1 MGVSVDLWV
10 ARNVEPMMGLAVQ
23 LRALG
28 AELRV

>member
-1 MGVSVDLWV
+1 MCVLVDVWV
-10 ARNVEPMMGLAVQ
+10 ARDVEPMMGLAVQ

>member
-1 MGVSVDLWV
+1 MGVRLDGWV
-10 ARNVEPMMGLAVQ
+10 ARNLEPMMGLAVQ

>member
-1 MGVSVDLWV
+1 MCVDVWV
-10 ARNVEPMMGLAVQ
+10 AHNVEPMTGLAVQ